1 MRSCFLGKL
10 HMESMCVLH
19 LHNNILR
26 FFNYMAANI
35 MKGSPGTAVKVL
47 PCDHEVMG
55 SSPVNSLLQK
65 CR

>member
-1 MRSCFLGKL
+1 
-10 HMESMCVLH
+10 LH